1 MRTVLYMKKR
11 FLILILFA
19 SITSSVS
26 AQSHEIGVFL
36 GGNNYIGDIGNDFL
50 IQPNNI
56 AVGGIYK
63 LDLSPRYALRA
74 QYTYAKISADDA
86 ESKNSYRLY
95 RGLSFSNSIHEFAA
109 GIEFN
114 FFDYNLSELGRTSTP
129 YIIVEAAVSNYDTRA
144 DGRTFN
150 FTLPVGLGFKG
161 RISYNVAYA
170 IETSF
175 RYTFKDDI
183 DGYYNGAQYQSGV
196 DPIGNPVFKIIDNSN
211 TNDWYVFTGITLTY
225 VFDADA
231 RSWKH
236 LWERFN

>member
-1 MRTVLYMKKR
+1 MKKR
-11 FLILILFA
+11 FLILILIA
-19 SITSSVS
+19 SISCSVS

-36 GGNNYIGDIGNDFL
+36 GGSNYIGDIGNDFL
-50 IQPNNI
+50 ILPNNI
-56 AVGGIYK
+56 AAGAIYK
-63 LDLSPRYALRA
+63 LDLSTRYALRA
-74 QYTYAKISADDA
+74 QYTYAKISGDDL
-86 ESKNSYRLY
+86 ESKNSYRKY

-114 FFDYNLSELGRTSTP
+114 FFDYDLSELGRTNTP
-129 YIIVEAAVSNYDTRA
+129 YIIVEAAVSNYDTRE

-183 DGYYNGAQYQSGV
+183 DGYYNGAQYQNG
-196 DPIGNPVFKIIDNSN
+196 IGLDGLPTYKTIDNSN

>member
-1 MRTVLYMKKR
+1 MKKR

-19 SITSSVS
+19 IISSSVS

-36 GGNNYIGDIGNDFL
+36 GGSNYIGDIGRDAL
-50 IQPNNI
+50 ILPNNI

-63 LDLSPRYALRA
+63 LDLSSRYALRA
-74 QYTYAKISADDA
+74 QYTYAKISGDDT
-86 ESKNSYRLY
+86 ESKNSYRRY
-95 RGLSFSNSIHEFAA
+95 RGIAFSNSVHEFAA

-114 FFDYNLSELGRTSTP
+114 FFNYDLSALGSANTP
-129 YIIVEAAVSNYDTRA
+129 YIIIEAGVSNYDTRE

-150 FTLPVGLGFKG
+150 FTIPVGLGFKG
-161 RISYNVAYA
+161 RLAYNIAYA

-183 DGYYNGAQYQSGV
+183 DGYYNGTQYISGE
-196 DPIGNPVFKIIDNSN
+196 DSSGNYIYKTIEDSNS
-211 TNDWYVFTGITLTY
+211 NDWYVFTGITITY
-225 VFDADA
+225 VFDVDA

-236 LWERFN
+236 LWERF